1 MILHAELLMIG
12 CGGDIQHVFDPVVA
26 VGHLEFIPVDSLILE
41 AAMPIEPEAEQ
52 IDIEVIFGGHVFYGK
67 TGVKYSDEPR
77 VAEPRVINRICETL
91 DEGNGIALRIAD
103 LEMGLDDVFV
113 VPVS

>member
-26 VGHLEFIPVDSLILE
+26 IGNLELVPVESVILE
-41 AAMPIEPEAEQ
+41 AAVPVEAKAEE
-52 IDIEVIFGGHVFYGK
+52 IKVKAVFGVHIFYNE

-77 VAEPRVINRICETL
+77 VPEPRVINRIKETL
-91 DEGNGIALRIAD
+91 NEGNGIALRIAN

-113 VPVS
+113 VPVF